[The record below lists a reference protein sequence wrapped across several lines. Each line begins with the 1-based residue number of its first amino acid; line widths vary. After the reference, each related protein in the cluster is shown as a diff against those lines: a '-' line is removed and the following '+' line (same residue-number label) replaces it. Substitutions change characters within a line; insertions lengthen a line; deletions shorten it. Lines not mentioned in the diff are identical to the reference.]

1 MHLRLAAVVAA
12 LIVTAAGWV
21 NIASASPGDD
31 YVGPYYGD
39 GNLPPG
45 RGFRGAQAAVLS
57 LQPQPW
63 QLGPWQVSQVA
74 QLEGSVPAA
83 WARTV
88 PAGLNAAGATSNEST
103 HSAFRCSLS
112 LSIPNLLMKG

>member
-1 MHLRLAAVVAA
+1 VHLRLAAVVAA

-45 RGFRGAQAAVLS
+45 CIQDMSRDNPDNICYHAKV
-57 LQPQPW
+57 
-63 QLGPWQVSQVA
+63 
-74 QLEGSVPAA
+74 
-83 WARTV
+83 
-88 PAGLNAAGATSNEST
+88 GLNALDSPKIDVAVDRPPRRGRAASSTSPTRWGSTGSATAWSFT
-103 HSAFRCSLS
+103 SALTWSA
-112 LSIPNLLMKG
+112 